1 MGMNVQK
8 GGKGAIFFCEKYDL
22 KIKSGHNCSIK

>member
-8 GGKGAIFFCEKYDL
+8 GGADAIFFYEKYDL